1 MKADNPLALIL
12 YCIDKE
18 YQRYHS
24 TPLYKLKDGEVNW
37 GKILN
42 VAEKNKLS
50 YIFSKR
56 VIEEG
61 YSFNPVFYEALA
73 KGRENISK
81 LRQTLNF
88 VFTLFKRLGKEFI
101 VIKLYR
107 GYPHITQDIDIMVKE
122 KDFYDITQAFKA
134 QGMVNL
140 SEITRLKAIK
150 SLQYR
155 KYEAVFW
162 KEQLLQIEL
171 YANFSW
177 ARLPTLDSS
186 LIWESPRIVDISG
199 IRCPIPNYEADIL
212 LLLNHALFKDGNITL
227 LDFLYINSLLN
238 KNINVRSLLQQAEKY
253 GWGNSLL
260 TLIST
265 LRDMYQAIYQSK
277 SMPSNVKFPY
287 PVPLRLIS
295 HSIWKLLSTS
305 RARGNKIHSF
315 TIPGYGLFFSLT
327 IKDRLLKVCDN

>member
-12 YCIDKE
+12 YCIDKG

-24 TPLYKLKDGEVNW
+24 NPFLKSKDREVNW

-42 VAEKNKLS
+42 VAEKNELS
-50 YIFSKR
+50 YILSQR

-61 YSFNPVFYEALA
+61 HSFNPVFYEALA

-81 LRQTLNF
+81 LRRTLNF
-88 VFTLFKRLGKEFI
+88 AFTLFKQLGKEFI
-101 VIKLYR
+101 AIKLYR
-107 GYPHITQDIDIMVKE
+107 GHPHITQDIDIMVKE
-122 KDFYDITQAFKA
+122 KDFYDITQAFRA

-140 SEITRLKAIK
+140 SETIRLKVIK

-162 KEQLLQIEL
+162 KEGLLQIEL

-177 ARLPTLDSS
+177 ARLPSLDSS
-186 LIWESPRIVDISG
+186 IIWESPRMVDICG

-212 LLLNHALFKDGNITL
+212 LLLNHALLKDGKITL
-227 LDFLYINSLLN
+227 LDFLYINSLL
-238 KNINVRSLLQQAEKY
+238 KENINIRSLLQQAEKY

-265 LRDMYQAIYQSK
+265 LRNMCQAIYQSE

-287 PVPLRLIS
+287 PVPLHLIS
-295 HSIWKLLSTS
+295 HSVWKLLTTS
-305 RARGNKIHSF
+305 RARGDKIHPF
-315 TIPGYGLFFSLT
+315 TIPGYGLFFALT
-327 IKDRLLKVCDN
+327 IKDRLMKIHGN